1 MTNKSNIPYSLSQ
14 KTKAQQNDKVR
25 DEMAGLI
32 HDLIEVLNQQKEC
45 YEGLLTLARYKTDS
59 IVNREMELLE
69 EVLKREQEFM
79 GRSARLEKNRETILK
94 DISSVLN
101 TNLKDLTI
109 SKLITMLEKTP
120 DEQEKLRQVRED
132 LLGIVEE
139 LKNHNRTNEG
149 LLQQSMEF
157 INFTLNALQSMNTYS
172 PGNYQDKGNE
182 SEHESVSF
190 FDTKQ

>member
-1 MTNKSNIPYSLSQ
+1 
-14 KTKAQQNDKVR
+14 
-25 DEMAGLI
+25 MAGLI